1 MKVPRIPDDALEY
14 GEGNLMT
21 TTQMMRWGVL
31 AGKACDKSRELGGGE
46 GWVTLHWTAAYE
58 TKLQEPM
65 LT

>member
-21 TTQMMRWGVL
+21 TTQMMRWDVL

-46 GWVTLHWTAAYE
+46 GWVT
-58 TKLQEPM
+58 
-65 LT
+65 

>member
-21 TTQMMRWGVL
+21 TTQMMRLGVL

-46 GWVTLHWTAAYE
+46 G
-58 TKLQEPM
+58 
-65 LT
+65 